1 MCRLQSGLQKIGY
14 SKDEVNTLFE
24 ELDWN
29 HSQSITRDEW
39 ISFRV
44 NKNLAL
50 AHGNGRGFKPRK
62 GNVVYNPGHPI
73 SEVQTVSCEFSRTAS
88 STFTTAVKNP
98 AKLAMGTKKVLA
110 TTHAQRHLVC
120 SGQKVSAKN
129 QGATSHP
136 APPSAPAMACER
148 TCAAV
153 AGDDVWNEAFI
164 LLLTR
169 SYNSCFKLIR
179 MRRDEL
185 IPRLNATDNDRNT
198 LLHACALSL
207 NRRHRMSVSL
217 DQNLADTEE
226 DDGAPKMMPAALPKI
241 IKYLLDMGIEIQKN
255 SQGQTPADALKAN
268 NINQREIDE
277 VFGVQLDENDGED
290 KDSLFPLSS
299 ESGVGVPALKTVLR
313 KGQARRVSLGSLFE
327 SQPSRHMPPVSVSQA
342 VDWERGE
349 RRQSGTM

>member
-1 MCRLQSGLQKIGY
+1 
-14 SKDEVNTLFE
+14 
-24 ELDWN
+24 
-29 HSQSITRDEW
+29 
-39 ISFRV
+39 
-44 NKNLAL
+44 
-50 AHGNGRGFKPRK
+50 
-62 GNVVYNPGHPI
+62 
-73 SEVQTVSCEFSRTAS
+73 
-88 STFTTAVKNP
+88 
-98 AKLAMGTKKVLA
+98 
-110 TTHAQRHLVC
+110 
-120 SGQKVSAKN
+120 
-129 QGATSHP
+129 
-136 APPSAPAMACER
+136 
-148 TCAAV
+148 
-153 AGDDVWNEAFI
+153 
-164 LLLTR
+164 
-169 SYNSCFKLIR
+169 

-207 NRRHRMSVSL
+207 NHRHRMSVSL

-268 NINQREIDE
+268 GINQREIDE

-342 VDWERGE
+342 VDSERGE
-349 RRQSGTM
+349 RRQSWTT